1 MNETCDDEHQ
11 SFCICSG
18 VVVSFCG
25 PELIFFM
32 PFFLS
37 FLFFLDTE
45 TDCPLLAVMEHGGRL
60 QRSQTKGA
68 FCVCFIILC
77 HKLHIVCASDALF
90 SIWLIF
96 FLSSGMW
103 PNYSINATNMIYI
116 YVIINLKRIL
126 VFAAS
131 CIHVA
136 LCLKSRTY
144 NTACTRHTESM
155 LQLQCVCGI

>member
-1 MNETCDDEHQ
+1 MNETCDDEHEV
-11 SFCICSG
+11 FCIGNG
-18 VVVSFCG
+18 VVVSFCR
-25 PELIFFM
+25 PELIFSCRS
-32 PFFLS
+32 FFL
-37 FLFFLDTE
+37 FFFFLDTE

-68 FCVCFIILC
+68 SCVCFIILC

-90 SIWLIF
+90 SIWLVF
-96 FLSSGMW
+96 FLSSSMW
-103 PNYSINATNMIYI
+103 PNYSINATNMI

-155 LQLQCVCGI
+155 L